1 MGWTRGVDNATL
13 FTCLLPGSVPA
24 PVARV
29 LSMDNAHNCR
39 VEISRIP
46 IVATSRSSN
55 NIIPLRKNHTV
66 ICDSSILQC
75 QQRPSF
81 AATATHKVF
90 GFWSHNKAL
99 KCLSIRKWA
108 AVQSKINAALS
119 PKCIHTRKAG
129 GEGYAY
135 MLHTHLLASTLT
147 TAPEGQTLLLHKR
160 SLKPQH
166 RSNGRGSKY
175 CRYNFPQPV
184 NHRAMG
190 KIHFVWQHDMLSAT
204 QGTTSNDLT

>member
-1 MGWTRGVDNATL
+1 M
-13 FTCLLPGSVPA
+13 PA
-24 PVARV
+24 
-29 LSMDNAHNCR
+29 
-39 VEISRIP
+39 
-46 IVATSRSSN
+46 
-55 NIIPLRKNHTV
+55 
-66 ICDSSILQC
+66 
-75 QQRPSF
+75 RPSF

-135 MLHTHLLASTLT
+135 ILYTHLLASTLT

-160 SLKPQH
+160 SLKPQL
-166 RSNGRGSKY
+166 RTNGRGSSY
-175 CRYNFPQPV
+175 CRYIFLNQSITGLWGRFTSYKGSSP
-184 NHRAMG
+184 
-190 KIHFVWQHDMLSAT
+190 LTYT
-204 QGTTSNDLT
+204 QAGPYRTHTKRSQENRHTHALRRF